1 MFYDIAIKCIEIL
14 IYIACYMTM
23 QLNVLKY
30 KR

>member
-1 MFYDIAIKCIEIL
+1 MLYDIAIKCIEIL
-14 IYIACYMTM
+14 VYIAYYMTM